1 MYHRK
6 VTVSS
11 RQPSREKIKDSL
23 LGDELTFVKFSML
36 IAACKT

>member
-11 RQPSREKIKDSL
+11 RQPSSEKIKDSL
-23 LGDELTFVKFSML
+23 LGDELTFVKLRML